1 MEAAHASIRRARPLL
16 GTFVE
21 IAVAGATISAME
33 AGVEAAFAAVATVH
47 RLMSFHEATSDV
59 SRLNRGAWSGAI
71 PVHEWTYQVLET
83 ALDLNRRSAGM
94 FDVAVAPALQKL
106 GLLPGTPFLGFSA
119 PSPRLPSGRLRESPS
134 KTGVNALMSA
144 TGYGEGR
151 GEGTFPMGVNL
162 SRGRA
167 PATPSPQSKSAVAD
181 FDRFIEWPKPAY
193 TRFRLGEGRGG
204 GSGGCGNVVPPLTT
218 PTPSPSPQG
227 GGEKFAAL
235 LRRRLAPIGGDLSLP
250 AGRSEGCGQFRL
262 SGGAYDAIQLLPEN
276 QVRFAHRGVNIDLGG
291 IAKGFAVDRAI
302 EALRHHGIAEGLVNA
317 GGDLAAFGPR
327 RYPVDIRDPR
337 HPDRPMCHVVLSNAA
352 LASSAGQYDPSR
364 SDRPSSSAVVDPL
377 TGRPSHTIRGATVC
391 APCCVIADA
400 LTKVVVNAGEGAAAL
415 LEHYG
420 ASALFVSA
428 QGRVHVTTDWKN
440 EVRFA
445 A

>member
-1 MEAAHASIRRARPLL
+1 MEAAHASVRRARPLL

-33 AGVEAAFAAVATVH
+33 AAVEAAFAAVATVH
-47 RLMSFHEATSDV
+47 WLMSFHEATSDV
-59 SRLNRGAWSGAI
+59 SRLNRDAWSGAI
-71 PVHEWTYQVLET
+71 MVHGWTYQVLET

-94 FDVAVAPALQKL
+94 FDVAVAPALQDM
-106 GLLPGTPFLGFSA
+106 GLLPRGPDLSSA
-119 PSPRLPSGRLRESPS
+119 SPSPRLPSGRLRPS
-134 KTGVNALMSA
+134 T

-151 GEGTFPMGVNL
+151 GEGAFPQART
-162 SRGRA
+162 RGE
-167 PATPSPQSKSAVAD
+167 PPSPAPTLPSPAD
-181 FDRFIEWPKPAY
+181 
-193 TRFRLGEGRGG
+193 GG
-204 GSGGCGNVVPPLTT
+204 GKG
-218 PTPSPSPQG
+218 
-227 GGEKFAAL
+227 
-235 LRRRLAPIGGDLSLP
+235 GGDLSP
-250 AGRSEGCGQFRL
+250 QARRGEGCGQFRL
-262 SGGAYDAIQLLPEN
+262 PGDAYDAIQLLPEN
-276 QVRFAHRGVNIDLGG
+276 HVRFAHRGVNIDLGG

-302 EALRHHGIAEGLVNA
+302 EALRHRGIAEGLVNA

-327 RYPVDIRDPR
+327 RHPVDIRDPR

-364 SDRPSSSAVVDPL
+364 SDRPSSSAIVDPL

-428 QGRVHVTTDWKN
+428 QGRVHVTTDWRN